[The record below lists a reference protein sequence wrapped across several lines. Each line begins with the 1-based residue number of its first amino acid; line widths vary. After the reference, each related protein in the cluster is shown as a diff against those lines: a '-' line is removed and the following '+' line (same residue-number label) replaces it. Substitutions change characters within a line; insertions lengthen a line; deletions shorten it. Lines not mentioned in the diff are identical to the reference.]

1 MNLILETLWAFLAT
15 VAFSIMFNT
24 PKKELLYC
32 GIAGAIGWFFYSLC
46 IKIGLSSTFSNFWG
60 TIFIAYFSRLFAI
73 IRKNPISVFLISGI
87 ITLVPGAGIYNTVL
101 HIIMSDNKMASFYG
115 IETVKIA
122 CAIAF
127 GIIVILSLPQFMFK
141 FNFKIKLKNNNTI

>member
-1 MNLILETLWAFLAT
+1 MDLLIEALWAFLAT

-32 GIAGAIGWFFYSLC
+32 GIVGAIGWFFYALC
-46 IKIGLSSTFSNFWG
+46 MKIGLSSAFSNFWG
-60 TIFIAYFSRLFAI
+60 TVFIAYFSRLFAI

-87 ITLVPGAGIYNTVL
+87 ITLVPGAGIYNTVFN
-101 HIIMSDNKMASFYG
+101 IIMSDNKMASFYG
-115 IETVKIA
+115 VETVKIA

-127 GIIVILSLPQFMFK
+127 GIIVILALPQFMVT
-141 FNFKIKLKNNNTI
+141 FKINKKSNSK

>member
-1 MNLILETLWAFLAT
+1 MDLLIEALWAFLAT

-32 GIAGAIGWFFYSLC
+32 GIVGAIGWFFYALC
-46 IKIGLSSTFSNFWG
+46 MKIGLSSAFSNFWG
-60 TIFIAYFSRLFAI
+60 TVFIAYFSRLFAI

-87 ITLVPGAGIYNTVL
+87 ITLVPGAGIYNTVFN
-101 HIIMSDNKMASFYG
+101 IIMSDNKMASFYG
-115 IETVKIA
+115 VETVKIA

-127 GIIVILSLPQFMFK
+127 GIIVILALPQFMFT
-141 FNFKIKLKNNNTI
+141 FKINKKSNSK

>member
-1 MNLILETLWAFLAT
+1 MYLFLESFCAFLGT
-15 VAFSIMFNT
+15 IAFSIMFNT

-32 GIAGAIGWFFYSLC
+32 GVVGGFGWFIYIFCL
-46 IKIGLSSTFSNFWG
+46 KIGISSAFANFLG

-87 ITLVPGAGIYNTVL
+87 IPLVPGAGIYNTVL
-101 HIIMSDNKMASFYG
+101 NIIMSNNDMANFYG
-115 IETVKIA
+115 IETIKTA

-127 GIIVILSLPQFMFK
+127 GIIVILALPPFMFT
-141 FNFKIKLKNNNTI
+141 FKRKSDITKKN

>member
-1 MNLILETLWAFLAT
+1 MDLLIEALWAFLAT

-32 GIAGAIGWFFYSLC
+32 GIAGAIGWFFYALC
-46 IKIGLSSTFSNFWG
+46 MKIGLSSAFSNFWG
-60 TIFIAYFSRLFAI
+60 TVFIAYFSRLFAI

-87 ITLVPGAGIYNTVL
+87 ITLVPGAGIYNTVFN
-101 HIIMSDNKMASFYG
+101 IIMSDNKMASFYG
-115 IETVKIA
+115 VETVKIA

-127 GIIVILSLPQFMFK
+127 GIIVILALPQFMFT
-141 FNFKIKLKNNNTI
+141 FKINQKSNSK

>member
-1 MNLILETLWAFLAT
+1 MDLLIEALWAFLAT

-32 GIAGAIGWFFYSLC
+32 GIVGAIGWFFYALC
-46 IKIGLSSTFSNFWG
+46 MKIGLSSAFSNFWG
-60 TIFIAYFSRLFAI
+60 TVFIAYFSRLFAI

-87 ITLVPGAGIYNTVL
+87 ITLVPGAGIYNTVFN
-101 HIIMSDNKMASFYG
+101 IIMSDNKMASFYG
-115 IETVKIA
+115 VETVKIA

-127 GIIVILSLPQFMFK
+127 GIIVILALPQFMFT
-141 FNFKIKLKNNNTI
+141 FKINKKSNSN